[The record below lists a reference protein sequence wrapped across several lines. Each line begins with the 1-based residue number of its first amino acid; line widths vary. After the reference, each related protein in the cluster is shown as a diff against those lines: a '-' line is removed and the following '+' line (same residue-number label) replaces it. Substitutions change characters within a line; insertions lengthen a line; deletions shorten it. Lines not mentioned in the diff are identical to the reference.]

1 MIYIGDVSK
10 NDFLILKEL
19 AEKRS
24 EEYTNKFRN

>member
-1 MIYIGDVSK
+1 MITTKQAEIENRATKD
-10 NDFLILKEL
+10 L